1 MATQTPKYSLNKPTV
16 GGDTDVWGG
25 MVNDNADIIDS
36 EMAKAL
42 KSDGSGTEANGTPI
56 LRLGGFV
63 FSLDGAAPALPA
75 DPETRTLI
83 VTVNGVVVFRISPET
98 AGVGALDFVATD
110 PV

>member
-25 MVNDNADIIDS
+25 MVNDNMDIVDT
-36 EMAKAL
+36 EMQKAFN
-42 KSDGSGTEANGTPI
+42 KDGSGQEANEAPV
-56 LRLGGFV
+56 LHLGGFV
-63 FSLDGAAPALPA
+63 FALDGAAPALPA
-75 DPETRTLI
+75 DPETRTLT